1 MRGEDRAVGFGERP
15 PNRFRGARRAHDRTK
30 ILRRPR
36 AAGAFERVERGADL
50 VESGQGKA
58 SVADLEPGGLR
69 RLGEESGNAGFFE
82 GGNQRQ
88 NRRPSGRRS
97 SQSGYE
103 PEDDAELERI
113 EVGAVSVSRG
123 YGVARRSSESLRSI
137 FLRA

>member
-1 MRGEDRAVGFGERP
+1 M
-15 PNRFRGARRAHDRTK
+15 T
-30 ILRRPR
+30 
-36 AAGAFERVERGADL
+36 
-50 VESGQGKA
+50 
-58 SVADLEPGGLR
+58 DLEGGRLR
-69 RLGEESGNAGFFE
+69 RLREEGGDAGFLESGG
-82 GGNQRQ
+82 QRQ

-103 PEDDAELERI
+103 PEDDAELERL